1 MNRDSDASVTD
12 DMLASLMTL
21 VLLASNVTN
30 ANNVTNLI
38 VLASLA

>member
-30 ANNVTNLI
+30 ANSVTNLT